1 MSSITQ
7 KVAELLSI
15 SVNLNIIMQAALN
28 RIIVCE
34 YQDVMKCREPK
45 WLQISLFSGKHFHLP
60 FVLMSMPPIVWSL
73 LSRRFV
79 ARPGSHT

>member
-45 WLQISLFSGKHFHLP
+45 WLQISLFSGNIFIYLCSDVNATNRVEP
-60 FVLMSMPPIVWSL
+60 VVSAV
-73 LSRRFV
+73 RRAAWV
-79 ARPGSHT
+79 AH